1 MHELAGPALRA
12 DAPAEAGVNSIR
24 VVHTTL
30 GEVLR
35 SRLLPGTVP
44 NGRLMTVQL
53 PRTTPLAAMKQQLH
67 GTGGGAPV
75 PATMPVGTAVPMS

>member
-1 MHELAGPALRA
+1 MSALHDDVRGAAG
-12 DAPAEAGVNSIR
+12 GNSIR

-44 NGRLMTVQL
+44 NGRFMTVQL
-53 PRTTPLAAMKQQLH
+53 PPTAPLAVDKQQLH
-67 GTGGGAPV
+67 SSGAPNIPV
-75 PATMPVGTAVPMS
+75 SMPGELAVPMS